1 MMLNLDR
8 CRLLLADARIRAF
21 LRVIRE
27 RESSQGD
34 EAYRMRWPGLG
45 KPAAYFDDFSQHP
58 RIFEPTTH
66 DRVSSAAGAYQIT
79 ATTWDEI
86 AADLGLTD
94 FTPASQ
100 DLAAVGLLV
109 KRGIV
114 EYLLP
119 PVPDFD
125 GAVTRARATWTS
137 LPGAS
142 ESSSTWT
149 MDRARYCYDDWL
161 RLYRSDAQPAAP
173 IEDRSTPARPED
185 AARVNRKE
193 APVAPI
199 IIPLLSAISAFVP
212 ALAKI
217 FNDGSAKG
225 QKIEAL
231 APLLSDALVRVTGA
245 VNLQDAAE
253 KVQADPVAAQAAQK
267 AVEDVVYHLSE
278 VGGGIEAARKWSTD
292 VSAMNVS
299 LWRMPS
305 FVITVILFPLIY
317 FVVFIVLAG
326 RGTATMLAALITTNT
341 ELLDRI
347 AIGFAISADMQN
359 VVITAVIAGVLS
371 GITGFFLGTSY
382 GSQRKTD
389 SVPR

>member
-1 MMLNLDR
+1 MGASVKLNRRQAEEVLPR
-8 CRLLLADARIRAF
+8 ADVQAF

-27 RESSQGD
+27 GESNQTD
-34 EAYRMRWPGLG
+34 AAYTLINGG
-45 KPAAYFDDFSQHP
+45 GHFDPAATGWRHPYAGLRTTEGGRAAGAHQFIPTTWAEVEDQLGLDDFSP
-58 RIFEPTTH
+58 RN
-66 DRVSSAAGAYQIT
+66 Q
-79 ATTWDEI
+79 
-86 AADLGLTD
+86 DLGAIARIAYRDALD
-94 FTPASQ
+94 
-100 DLAAVGLLV
+100 DVLAGRIEEAIV
-109 KRGIV
+109 KCRQ
-114 EYLLP
+114 E
-119 PVPDFD
+119 
-125 GAVTRARATWTS
+125 WTS

-142 ESSSTWT
+142 ENSGRYT
-149 MDRARYCYDDWL
+149 MDKAL
-161 RLYRSDAQPAAP
+161 AVYRQWYVNFSSESQPAAP
-173 IEDRSTPARPED
+173 IEDRTTPARPED
-185 AARVNRKE
+185 TGRINRKE

-199 IIPLLSAISAFVP
+199 IIPLLSAISTFVP

-253 KVQADPVAAQAAQK
+253 KVQADPTAAQAAQK

-292 VSAMNVS
+292 MAAMNMSV
-299 LWRMPS
+299 WRMPS

-326 RGTATMLAALITTNT
+326 RGTATAVAALITTNMDII
-341 ELLDRI
+341 DRI

-389 SVPR
+389 TVPR

>member
-1 MMLNLDR
+1 M
-8 CRLLLADARIRAF
+8 
-21 LRVIRE
+21 
-27 RESSQGD
+27 
-34 EAYRMRWPGLG
+34 
-45 KPAAYFDDFSQHP
+45 
-58 RIFEPTTH
+58 
-66 DRVSSAAGAYQIT
+66 
-79 ATTWDEI
+79 
-86 AADLGLTD
+86 
-94 FTPASQ
+94 
-100 DLAAVGLLV
+100 
-109 KRGIV
+109 
-114 EYLLP
+114 
-119 PVPDFD
+119 
-125 GAVTRARATWTS
+125 
-137 LPGAS
+137 
-142 ESSSTWT
+142 
-149 MDRARYCYDDWL
+149 
-161 RLYRSDAQPAAP
+161 
-173 IEDRSTPARPED
+173 
-185 AARVNRKE
+185 
-193 APVAPI
+193 API

-253 KVQADPVAAQAAQK
+253 KVQSDPVAQQAAQK

-278 VGGGIEAARKWSTD
+278 VGGGIDAARKWSSD
-292 VSAMNVS
+292 VAAMNVS
-299 LWRMPS
+299 IWRMPS
-305 FVITVILFPLIY
+305 FVVTVILFPLIY

-326 RGTATMLAALITTNT
+326 RGVATMIAAAITTNT
-341 ELLDRI
+341 DLLDRI